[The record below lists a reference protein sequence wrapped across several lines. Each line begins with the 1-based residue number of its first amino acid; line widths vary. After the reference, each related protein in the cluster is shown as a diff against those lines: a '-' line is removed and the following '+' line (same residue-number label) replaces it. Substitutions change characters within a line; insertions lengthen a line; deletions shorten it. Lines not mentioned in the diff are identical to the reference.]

1 MAEPVSHGKHQRFA
15 GCGDE
20 EIHSR
25 YQYQLNVQKPDR
37 VPEMAPFLFV
47 ERIWQ

>member
-1 MAEPVSHGKHQRFA
+1 MD
-15 GCGDE
+15 CGDE